1 MQSYPTNTVHDPA
14 LYNPTKFAQPLNG
27 FSKVNE
33 QQIKL
38 YHQQGYL
45 AIENAFSLSEINSA
59 IAGLSNL
66 ILGGNPDFKSIQFE
80 QRLLEGVPQNDLHA
94 RELAV
99 RKIMYFVNFEP
110 RLNAIAQHPELLS
123 LIIELIGN
131 QPPKLFQDMALIKAP
146 DGSEKPWHQD
156 QSYFNYPIATPVVGV
171 WIALDEATVDNGCMH
186 LMPGQH
192 LEPIEHFKRRDWQI
206 CDDQILG
213 YSCTAVPL
221 KPGGC
226 LLFDGLLPHGTPHNH
241 SNTRRRALQF
251 HYMPLDTVEITEDD
265 RLAVFGGEGRG
276 ATC

>member
-1 MQSYPTNTVHDPA
+1 MLHYPENAVHDPA
-14 LYNPTKFAQPLNG
+14 LYNPTKMAKPIQG
-27 FSKVNE
+27 FSAINNE
-33 QQIKL
+33 QINL
-38 YHQQGYL
+38 YHQQGFL
-45 AIENAFSLSEINSA
+45 AIEIAFSNSEINSA
-59 IAGLSNL
+59 IAGLSHL
-66 ILGGNPDFKSIQFE
+66 ILGGNTNFKSIQFE
-80 QRLLEGVPQNDLHA
+80 QRLLDGVTENDLHA

-110 RLNAIAQHPELLS
+110 RLDAIAHHPTLLS
-123 LIIELIGN
+123 IIIELIGK

-146 DGSEKPWHQD
+146 GGSEKPWHQD

-171 WIALDEATVDNGCMH
+171 WIALDNATVENGCMH
-186 LMPGQH
+186 LLPGQH

-213 YSCTAVPL
+213 QSCTAVPL

-251 HYMPLDTVEITEDD
+251 HYMPLDTQPIPEDD

-276 ATC
+276 VKC